1 MYYIYYSLYSVFDFH
16 AILQLYISP
25 LRFRLRFRAADLFI
39 IAFFFIFY
47 SRTKGSK
54 SIRVEAL

>member
-39 IAFFFIFY
+39 IAFFFYF
-47 SRTKGSK
+47 
-54 SIRVEAL
+54 LFPD